1 MEKELNIPE
10 GTEVTE
16 PLKIYLN
23 EIGQIPLL
31 DAEEEKEL
39 GRRSVDGDEEARRRL
54 EEGNL
59 RLVVSIAKHY
69 TGRGATPENK
79 PSPHKGSTVQIT
91 IGSSS
96 ATPSTSFRYA
106 TWNSTIA

>member
-39 GRRSVDGDEEARRRL
+39 GRRSVVMKRQDGDWKKEISGWLYQSPSIIPA
-54 EEGNL
+54 EG
-59 RLVVSIAKHY
+59 SH
-69 TGRGATPENK
+69 
-79 PSPHKGSTVQIT
+79 
-91 IGSSS
+91 
-96 ATPSTSFRYA
+96 
-106 TWNSTIA
+106 

>member
-69 TGRGATPENK
+69 TGRGHILRIPQVCRT
-79 PSPHKGSTVQIT
+79 
-91 IGSSS
+91 
-96 ATPSTSFRYA
+96 FRHPQG
-106 TWNSTIA
+106 ILPP